1 MLYLIFFALKMVV
14 VDKLRR
20 VNDVTE
26 IENIAKG
33 AVCNKKPPFVY

>member
-1 MLYLIFFALKMVV
+1 MFFPLKVVV

-20 VNDVTE
+20 LNDVTE

-33 AVCNKKPPFVY
+33 AVYNKKPPFVN